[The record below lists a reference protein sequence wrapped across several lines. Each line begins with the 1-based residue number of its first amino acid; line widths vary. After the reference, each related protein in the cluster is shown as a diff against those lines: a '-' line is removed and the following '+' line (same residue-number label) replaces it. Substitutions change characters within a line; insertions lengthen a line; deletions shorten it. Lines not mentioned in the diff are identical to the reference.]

1 MPTTSFPNGFQ
12 NGVSLRNIPVL
23 TTPSGNVFWVDSQTG
38 SDGAAGT
45 HKSPF
50 ATIDYAI
57 GRCTANKGDQ
67 IHVKPGHTETVSA
80 AAGIDFDVAGVS
92 VIGHGEGSNRP
103 TITMSATA
111 STIHMDAANCLL
123 SNMLIVPTA
132 AVVQGTDV
140 DKADCS
146 IIGCEFRGSTTTLQF
161 TDAINVTGAGA
172 NACDRTKVV
181 GCEFFVA
188 SGVTVPDAAIELG
201 EVADRVEIVGCVA
214 RGGYNDAPIHNPTG
228 KVLTNLLVRDCILE
242 NSETG
247 DHAIELV
254 SACTGFLVR
263 NMYKSDMTQ
272 ATASDPGSCFSY
284 ECYHDDA
291 VDTSA
296 ILSPA
301 AT

>member
-1 MPTTSFPNGFQ
+1 MPMSNFRDGFPF
-12 NGVSLRNIPVL
+12 GVAIQNIPVL
-23 TTPSGNVFWVDSQTG
+23 NTHAGNIFWVDSETG

-45 HKSPF
+45 FKSPF

-57 GRCTANKGDQ
+57 GRCTANNGDQ

-80 AAGIDFDVAGVS
+80 AEGIDFDVAGVS
-92 VIGHGEGSNRP
+92 VIGYGVGSNRP
-103 TITMSATA
+103 TITMSATT

-123 SNMLIVPTA
+123 SNVLIVPTA
-132 AVVQGTDV
+132 AVVQGIDI
-140 DKADCS
+140 DKADCT
-146 IIGCEFRGSTTTLQF
+146 IHRCEFRGGATTLQF
-161 TDAINVTGAGA
+161 TDAINITGAGA
-172 NACDRTKVV
+172 NTCDRTKIIA
-181 GCEFFVA
+181 CEFFVA
-188 SGVTVPDAAIELG
+188 AGVTVPDSAVELG

-228 KVLTNLLVRDCILE
+228 KVLTNLLVGDCILE
-242 NSETG
+242 NTETG

-254 SACTGFLVR
+254 SACTGMLVR
-263 NMYKSDMTQ
+263 NVYKSDMTQ
-272 ATASDPGSCFSY
+272 ATASDPGSCFSF

-291 VDTSA
+291 IDTSA